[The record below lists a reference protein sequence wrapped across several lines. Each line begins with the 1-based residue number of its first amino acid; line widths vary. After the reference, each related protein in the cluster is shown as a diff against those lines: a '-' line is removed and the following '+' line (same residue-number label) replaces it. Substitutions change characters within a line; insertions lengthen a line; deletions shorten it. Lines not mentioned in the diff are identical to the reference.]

1 MAEEPQEEQEFLE
14 EDVAETPA
22 EAQPQGAFGA
32 AAHERPVPRISIQA
46 FCEFPDT
53 GAALSRAVADRR
65 LAKAHVTV
73 QLGGVNQ
80 AVSYFAEHPTP
91 NLLIVET
98 RSQGAAVLGELDRLA
113 RVCDETTKVLVVGR
127 VNDVQLYREL
137 VRRGVSE
144 YMVAPLN
151 PLHLIETISSLYVN
165 PDAPPIGRI
174 VAFVGT
180 RGGAGSST
188 IAHNVAWHIAE
199 GLKISTALVDFDLPY
214 GTAGLNFNQDPG
226 QGVADA
232 LAAPERLDDMLLD
245 RLLIKQTEHLSL
257 FAAPALLDRDYEADA
272 SAYESVIDQVRSTT
286 PCVVLD
292 LPHIWRPWV
301 KQTLFGSDDIVI
313 VATPDLASLRN
324 AKNMIDL
331 LKTQR
336 ANDAP
341 PRLVLN
347 QVGVHKRPEIPAK
360 DFSDALGL
368 PPAVVVPFDPQL
380 FGTAANNGQM
390 LAEVQPQAK
399 AAEAMRHLAEFVTG
413 RAIAPAA
420 KKSSIKLMNFLPK
433 RKAS

>member
-1 MAEEPQEEQEFLE
+1 MSDEG
-14 EDVAETPA
+14 V
-22 EAQPQGAFGA
+22 FGA

-73 QLGGVNQ
+73 QLGGVQQ
-80 AVSYFAEHPTP
+80 AITYFGDHPTP

-98 RSQGAAVLGELDRLA
+98 RSQGAAVIAELDQLA
-113 RVCDETTKVLVVGR
+113 KVCDETTKVLVVGR

-144 YMVAPLN
+144 YLVAPLN
-151 PLHLIETISSLYVN
+151 PLHLIETISGLYVN
-165 PDAPPIGRI
+165 PDAAPIGRVI
-174 VAFVGT
+174 AFIGT
-180 RGGAGSST
+180 RGGSGAST
-188 IAHNVAWHIAE
+188 VAHNVAWNIAE
-199 GLKISTALVDFDLPY
+199 GLKISTALVDFDLPF

-272 SAYESVIDQVRSTT
+272 SAYESVIDQVRGTT
-286 PCVVLD
+286 PCVILD

-301 KQTLFGSDDIVI
+301 KQTLFGADEIVI
-313 VATPDLASLRN
+313 VANPDLASLRN
-324 AKNMIDL
+324 AKNLVDL
-331 LKTQR
+331 VKTQR
-336 ANDAP
+336 SNDAP

-347 QVGVHKRPEIPAK
+347 QVGVPKRPEIPSK
-360 DFSDALGL
+360 DFGDALGL
-368 PPAVVVPFDPQL
+368 VPAVVIPFDPQL

-390 LAEVQPQAK
+390 LAEVQPGAK
-399 AAEAMRHLAEFVTG
+399 ASEATRQLAEFVTG
-413 RAIAPAA
+413 RAIAPVA
-420 KKSSIKLMNFLPK
+420 KKSSMKLMNLLQK
-433 RKAS
+433 KKAS

>member
-1 MAEEPQEEQEFLE
+1 MAEEPQEEQEFE
-14 EDVAETPA
+14 EAQVAE
-22 EAQPQGAFGA
+22 QPEEPQTGAFGA

-80 AVSYFAEHPTP
+80 AVQYFADHPTP

-98 RSQGAAVLGELDRLA
+98 RSQGAAVLAELDHLA
-113 RVCDETTKVLVVGR
+113 KVCDETTKVLVVGR

-144 YMVAPLN
+144 YLVAPLN
-151 PLHLIETISSLYVN
+151 PLHLIETIAGLYVN
-165 PDAPPIGRI
+165 PDAPPIGRVVSFI
-174 VAFVGT
+174 AT

-188 IAHNVAWHIAE
+188 IAHNVAWNIAE

-257 FAAPALLDRDYEADA
+257 FAAPALLERDYEADT
-272 SAYESVIDQVRSTT
+272 SAYESVIDQVRGTT

-301 KQTLFGSDDIVI
+301 KHTLFAADDIVI

-324 AKNMIDL
+324 AKNLVDL
-331 LKTQR
+331 VKTQR
-336 ANDAP
+336 SNDAP

-347 QVGVHKRPEIPAK
+347 QVGVPKRPEIPAK
-360 DFSDALGL
+360 DFGEALGL
-368 PPAVVVPFDPQL
+368 VPAVIVPFEPQL

-390 LAEVQPQAK
+390 LAEVQPSSK
-399 AAEAMRHLAEFVTG
+399 AADAMRQLAEFVTG
-413 RAIAPAA
+413 RALAPAG
-420 KKSSIKLMNFLPK
+420 KKGSMKLLNFLPK